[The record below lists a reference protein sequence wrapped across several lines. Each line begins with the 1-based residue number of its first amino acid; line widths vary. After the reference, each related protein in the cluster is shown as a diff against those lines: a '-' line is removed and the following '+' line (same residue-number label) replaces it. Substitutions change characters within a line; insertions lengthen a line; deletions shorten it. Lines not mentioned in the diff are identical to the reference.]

1 MDIINRS
8 MIGEVVDMLK
18 PLAEEALT
26 FLKQN
31 AEELVKNV
39 TADVYPVLEGM
50 VQNLTGELKGIAYG
64 KEVELLDLVTLVGFA
79 KEHIVKNSNEI
90 VVMRVKEEACSY
102 IYLAYSRD
110 RELLPSDSNRYLI
123 IKAQALTPEV
133 EDLFKESELIILK

>member
-1 MDIINRS
+1 MEIINRS
-8 MIGEVVDMLK
+8 MIGEVVDKLK
-18 PLAEEALT
+18 PLADEALQ

-31 AEELVKNV
+31 AGELVKKV
-39 TADVYPVLEGM
+39 TADVFPVLEGM

-64 KEVELLDLVTLVGFA
+64 EEVELLDMARLVGFA

-90 VVMRVKEEACSY
+90 VVMRVKEDACCY

-123 IKAQALTPEV
+123 IKARALSPEV
-133 EDLFKESELIILK
+133 DNLFKDSELIILK